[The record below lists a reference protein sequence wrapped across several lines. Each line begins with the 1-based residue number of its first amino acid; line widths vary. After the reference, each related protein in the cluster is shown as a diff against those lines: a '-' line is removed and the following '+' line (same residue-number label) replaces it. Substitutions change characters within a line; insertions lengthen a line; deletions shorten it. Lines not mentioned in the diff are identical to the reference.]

1 MNNETL
7 AKVVV
12 SMTKLVLY
20 AVWNAA
26 FACMG
31 ATYRDKKGLEKA
43 TRNNDTYLKE
53 LERFEEEIWGH

>member
-7 AKVVV
+7 AKVIV

-26 FACMG
+26 FACM
-31 ATYRDKKGLEKA
+31 AVVTRNEKSIKKAEK
-43 TRNNDTYLKE
+43 NNDTYLKE

>member
-7 AKVVV
+7 AKVIV

-26 FACMG
+26 FACMA
-31 ATYRDKKGLEKA
+31 ATCRNKKGLEKA
-43 TRNNDTYLKE
+43 TRNNETYLKE
-53 LERFEEEIWGH
+53 LERFEEEIWGN